1 MAIAKLVDP
10 EARIPLEEKKVY
22 DNELTG
28 WVTYKVENWEKARNS
43 QHQERWKEYYRLWR
57 GQHAGKEDK
66 IRSHERAKIIAP
78 ALQQSIEAGV
88 SEMEETIFHR
98 KRWFDLEDDVREQ
111 IFEQIIKENQ
121 DQLSPEQLQEIAQN
135 VDTRL
140 GQITEQLLE
149 DFETRRVNKAIS
161 EILLNAGLYG
171 TGIGKITVEQKP
183 RRIPLTGSMGTTADI
198 VFEDD
203 ISVNLVPVDPNEFV
217 IDVAAKSIDSALGV
231 AHVYTIPRH
240 EVLQKQE
247 RGIWNSSPIGF
258 YTSTDQ
264 SHVTLDITEKRYEQV
279 EHVEILEYH
288 GLVPKALFKEAEKE
302 SVTDPLAEFAEENSN
317 IAYDDAAEMVECIV
331 WVANRS
337 TLLKVVRNPFIMQ
350 DRSFVAFQ
358 WDTVPNRFWG
368 RGIAEKGY
376 NPQKALD
383 AELRARIDALALA
396 TYPVMLVNGMM
407 APRNSD
413 FTIRPGRN
421 IIVSGPVNEAIAPF
435 KFPGPD
441 AQSYRQTAEFER
453 MVTMATGSLDTAA
466 PLGVNPRNETAGG
479 MSMMMGALLKRAKR
493 TLRNMEYEFL
503 SPLIHKI
510 AWRYMQFDT
519 ERYPVADYKFKV
531 HGALGAQAREFEVA
545 QLTQLLQTTPPG
557 SPAYWIVL
565 KGVIKNYNVEDK
577 EQLMQV
583 IDNFLQK
590 ALNPQPPEPD
600 FDQQVKMAAQQ
611 LKQQQHEF
619 DIQKIMVDSERK
631 DKEMEAEAE
640 RDRGEAI
647 WNSSEALLNIAKADT
662 ERVKAE
668 SDVAYQDI
676 KMADLLAKGE
686 DERPADYLPLV
697 EALKSTYDE
706 ITNAAINK
714 INMAVEDSLGH
725 LAGRQQMFSLESPEL
740 RMNQMDVKLDELLQ
754 TQAQQGALQEEQRQR
769 AASPGAMDITRDSSG
784 KVVAVGGRAVKRGVN
799 GELAGLE

>member
-10 EARIPLEEKKVY
+10 AVNSPMQERKVY
-22 DNELTG
+22 DDEVTG
-28 WVTYKVENWEKARNS
+28 WVVYKVENWERSRNA
-43 QHQERWKEYYRLWR
+43 QHQDRWKEYYRIWR
-57 GQHAGKEDK
+57 GQHAGETDK
-66 IRSHERAKIIAP
+66 IRSHERSKIIAP

-98 KRWFDLEDDVREQ
+98 KRWFDLEDDVRER
-111 IFEQIIKENQ
+111 IFEQIIQENQ
-121 DQLSPEQLQEIAQN
+121 EQISPEQIEEIAQN
-135 VDTRL
+135 IDTRL
-140 GQITEQLLE
+140 GQVTEQLLE

-171 TGIGKITVEQKP
+171 TGIGKITVEKKP
-183 RRIPLTGSMGTTADI
+183 RRIPLTGSMGTTSDI
-198 VFEDD
+198 AFEEDLHV
-203 ISVNLVPVDPNEFV
+203 SLVPVDPNEFV
-217 IDVAAKSIDSALGV
+217 IDVAAKSIDDALGV
-231 AHVYTIPRH
+231 AHMYTIPRH

-247 RGIWNSSPIGF
+247 RGIWNQSPVGF
-258 YTSTDQ
+258 YNTTDEQ
-264 SHVTLDITEKRYEQV
+264 HATLDITEKDYEQV
-279 EHVEILEYH
+279 EHVEIMEYH
-288 GLVPKALFKEAEKE
+288 GLVPKGLFKDAEKD
-302 SVTDPLAEFAEENSN
+302 SVTDPLVEFAEQNSE
-317 IAYDDAAEMVECIV
+317 IEYDDAAEMVECIV
-331 WVANRS
+331 WIANRS
-337 TLLKVVRNPFIMQ
+337 TLLKIVRNPFIMQ

-413 FTIRPGRN
+413 FTVRPGRN

-441 AQSYRQTAEFER
+441 SQSYRQTAEFER

-577 EQLMQV
+577 EKLMST
-583 IDNFLQK
+583 IDTFLQNS
-590 ALNPQPPEPD
+590 LNPQPPEPD
-600 FDQQVKMAAQQ
+600 FDQQVKMAAQK
-611 LKQQQHEF
+611 LKQEQHQF
-619 DIQKIMVDSERK
+619 TVQKTMVDSVRR

-647 WNSSEALLNIAKADT
+647 WNQSEAMVNVSKAET
-662 ERVKAE
+662 ERMKAE
-668 SDVAYQDI
+668 SDSALKQARA
-676 KMADLLAKGE
+676 ADLLTGKPATTSSEGT
-686 DERPADYLPLV
+686 RPTEYLDLV
-697 EALKSTYDE
+697 DALKASYAD
-706 ITNAAINK
+706 ITAE
-714 INMAVEDSLGH
+714 AVEQINTNLMASIEH
-725 LAGRQQMFSLESPEL
+725 LSNRQQMFGMGPADL
-740 RMNQMDVKLDELLQ
+740 RMNVMDNKLEELRR
-754 TQAQQGALQEEQRQR
+754 QQQQPPGTPPNLDIER
-769 AASPGAMDITRDSSG
+769 SPDGR
-784 KVVAVGGRAVKRGVN
+784 VVSIGGRPVRRGLK
-799 GELAGLE
+799 GELSGVE

>member
-10 EARIPLEEKKVY
+10 AVNSPMQEKKVY
-22 DNELTG
+22 DDEVTG
-28 WVTYKVENWEKARNS
+28 WVVYKVENWERSRNS
-43 QHQERWKEYYRLWR
+43 QHQDRWKEYYRIWR
-57 GQHAGKEDK
+57 GQHAGETDK
-66 IRSHERAKIIAP
+66 IRSHERSKIIAP

-98 KRWFDLEDDVREQ
+98 KRWFDLEDDVRER

-121 DQLSPEQLQEIAQN
+121 DQISPEQIEEIAQN
-135 VDTRL
+135 IDTRL
-140 GQITEQLLE
+140 GQVTDQLLE

-171 TGIGKITVEQKP
+171 TGIGKITVEKKP
-183 RRIPLTGSMGTTADI
+183 RRIPLTGSMGTTSDI
-198 VFEDD
+198 AFEVDLHV
-203 ISVNLVPVDPNEFV
+203 SLVPVDPNEFV
-217 IDVAAKSIDSALGV
+217 IDVAAKNIDDALGV
-231 AHVYTIPRH
+231 AHMYTIPRH
-240 EVLQKQE
+240 EALQKQE
-247 RGIWNSSPIGF
+247 RGIWNQAPIGF
-258 YTSTDQ
+258 YNTTDEQ
-264 SHVTLDITEKRYEQV
+264 HATLDITEKDYEQV
-279 EHVEILEYH
+279 EHVEVMEYH
-288 GLVPKALFKEAEKE
+288 GLVPKGLFEEAEKD
-302 SVTDPLAEFAEENSN
+302 SVVDPLAEFAELNSEIN
-317 IAYDDAAEMVECIV
+317 YDDAAEMVECIV
-331 WVANRS
+331 WIANRT
-337 TLLKVVRNPFIMQ
+337 TLLKIVRNPFIMQ

-413 FTIRPGRN
+413 FTVRPGRN

-577 EQLMQV
+577 EQLMQT
-583 IDNFLQK
+583 IDTFLQN
-590 ALNPQPPEPD
+590 ALNPQPPQPD
-600 FDQQVKMAAQQ
+600 FDQQVKMAAQD
-611 LKQQQHEF
+611 LKQEQHQF
-619 DIQKIMVDSERK
+619 TVQKAMVDGARR

-647 WNSSEALLNIAKADT
+647 WNQSEAMVNVAKAET
-662 ERVKAE
+662 ERMKAE
-668 SDVAYQDI
+668 SDSALKQVKA
-676 KMADLLAKGE
+676 ADLLTGK
-686 DERPADYLPLV
+686 PATTSSEGTQPAEYLALV
-697 EALKSTYDE
+697 DALKASYAD
-706 ITNAAINK
+706 ITAEAIAQ
-714 INMAVEDSLGH
+714 INTTLTESIEH
-725 LAGRQQMFSLESPEL
+725 LSNRQQMFDMGPADL
-740 RMNQMDVKLDELLQ
+740 RMNVMDSKLEEILR
-754 TQAQQGALQEEQRQR
+754 QQQQP
-769 AASPGAMDITRDSSG
+769 AAGPPNLDIERSPDG
-784 KVVAVGGRAVKRGVN
+784 KVVSIGGRPVRRGLR
-799 GELAGLE
+799 GELSGIE

>member
-1 MAIAKLVDP
+1 MAVAKLVDP
-10 EARIPLEEKKVY
+10 LVNSPMQEKKVY
-22 DNELTG
+22 DNEVTG
-28 WVTYKVENWEKARNS
+28 WVVYKVENWERSRNA
-43 QHQERWKEYYRLWR
+43 QHQERWKEYYRIWR
-57 GQHAGKEDK
+57 GQHAGDTDK
-66 IRSHERAKIIAP
+66 IRSHERSKIIAP

-98 KRWFDLEDDVREQ
+98 KRWFDLEDDVRER
-111 IFEQIIKENQ
+111 IFEQIIQENQ
-121 DQLSPEQLQEIAQN
+121 EQISQEQLQEIAQN
-135 VDTRL
+135 IDTRL
-140 GQITEQLLE
+140 GQITDQLLE
-149 DFETRRVNKAIS
+149 DFETRKVNKAIS

-171 TGIGKITVEQKP
+171 TGIGKITVEKKP
-183 RRIPLTGSMGTTADI
+183 RRIPLTGSMGTTSDI
-198 VFEDD
+198 AFEEDLHV
-203 ISVNLVPVDPNEFV
+203 SLVPVDPNEFV
-217 IDVAAKSIDSALGV
+217 IDVAAKSIESALGV
-231 AHVYTIPRH
+231 AHMYTIPRH

-247 RGIWNSSPIGF
+247 RGIWNKDPVGF
-258 YTSTDQ
+258 YNTTDEQ
-264 SHVTLDITEKRYEQV
+264 HVTLDITEKDYEQV
-279 EHVEILEYH
+279 EHVEIMEYH
-288 GLVPKALFKEAEKE
+288 GLVPKGLFKEAEKD
-302 SVTDPLAEFAEENSN
+302 SVVDPLAEFAELNSELN
-317 IAYDDAAEMVECIV
+317 YDDAAEMVECIV
-331 WVANRS
+331 WIANRG
-337 TLLKVVRNPFIMQ
+337 TLLKIVRNPFIMQ

-413 FTIRPGRN
+413 FTVRPGRN

-519 ERYPVADYKFKV
+519 ERYPVADYRFKV

-577 EQLMQV
+577 EKLMLT
-583 IDNFLQK
+583 IDTFLQNS
-590 ALNPQPPEPD
+590 LNPQPPQPD
-600 FDQQVKMAAQQ
+600 FDQQVKMAGQR
-611 LKQQQHEF
+611 LKEEQHQF
-619 DIQKIMVDSERK
+619 TVQKTMVDSVRR

-640 RDRGEAI
+640 RDRGEAL
-647 WNSSEALLNIAKADT
+647 WNQSEAMVNVSKAET
-662 ERVKAE
+662 ERMKAE
-668 SDVAYQDI
+668 SDSALKQARA
-676 KMADLLAKGE
+676 ADLLTGK
-686 DERPADYLPLV
+686 PATTSSEGTQPTEYLALV
-697 EALKSTYDE
+697 DALKASYAD
-706 ITNAAINK
+706 ITAE
-714 INMAVEDSLGH
+714 AVEQINTNLMASIEH
-725 LAGRQQMFSLESPEL
+725 LSNRQQMFGMSPANL
-740 RMNQMDVKLDELLQ
+740 RMNAMDNKLEELLKQ
-754 TQAQQGALQEEQRQR
+754 QQQGQ
-769 AASPGAMDITRDSSG
+769 AASPNLDIVRSPDG
-784 KVVAVGGRAVKRGVN
+784 RVASIGGRAVRRGLK
-799 GELAGLE
+799 GELSGLE